1 MNSFVISG
9 VVAALLVLSGCSS
22 KEPVVEESVQ
32 SPQEVSVEKVAPV
45 ETETVSS
52 SEASVMSEDTSNAS
66 SSSSGS
72 MSSIEDGMSTIYFD
86 FDKFN
91 IRADMENRIVN
102 DAGVANGA
110 ASSFSLKLEG
120 NCDEWGSD
128 EYNFAL
134 GLRRA
139 NTVKKS
145 LIAEGVDANRI
156 TMVSYGESNPTCSIK
171 SENCWS
177 KNRRVDFKLLP

>member
-1 MNSFVISG
+1 MNSFVVSG
-9 VVAALLVLSGCSS
+9 VVAALLVLSGCSD
-22 KEPVVEESVQ
+22 KEPVVDDSAQ
-32 SPQEVSVEKVAPV
+32 KQEVSSERIAPV
-45 ETETVSS
+45 ETETVPS

-66 SSSSGS
+66 SRSAGS
-72 MSSIEDGMSTIYFD
+72 MSSVEDGMSTIYFD

-134 GLRRA
+134 GLRRS

>member
-22 KEPVVEESVQ
+22 KEPVVEENVQ
-32 SPQEVSVEKVAPV
+32 VEQEVSSERMAPV
-45 ETETVSS
+45 ETETVPS
-52 SEASVMSEDTSNAS
+52 SEASVMSEDTSYAS
-66 SSSSGS
+66 SSRASS
-72 MSSIEDGMSTIYFD
+72 MSSIEEGMETIYFD

-91 IRADMENRIVN
+91 IRADMEDKITN
-102 DAGVANGA
+102 DASIANGT
-110 ASSFSLKLEG
+110 ASNFSLKLEG

-145 LIAEGVDANRI
+145 LVAEGVSANRI
-156 TMVSYGESNPTCSIK
+156 TMVSYGESNPTCTIK
-171 SENCWS
+171 TENCWS